1 MNFLFACGGTAGHI
15 NPALA
20 VAGRLRELMPDCGIL
35 FVGADFNME
44 QDLVPR
50 SGYDIITLRVNSL
63 RRSRSPKAMCHN
75 VKALVNVFRG
85 KHKAKKILRSFAP
98 DVVLG
103 TGGYVCYPVLKAA
116 SELGIPTAV
125 HESNAVPGLTTKM
138 LSEVVDV
145 IMVGFEESKKYYKQ
159 PEKTVVTG
167 TPVRGEFGRCTK
179 RSARE
184 ELGIPSGERL
194 VVSVWGSLGASKMNE
209 IMCRFIE
216 LAGKDPG
223 FRLIHSA
230 GSDGYAEMEAK
241 LSETAP
247 DHEKYGME
255 VREYIYDMPRVMAAA
270 DLVLCRAGAST
281 ISELTYMHK
290 PTVFVPSPNV
300 TNNHQYKNAKVVE
313 NAGGAK
319 LFEEAGLTAE
329 TLLGEVRSILGDEN
343 ELCAMS
349 DSMAK
354 LAVND
359 ATATIIEKL
368 LEMCGRK

>member
-159 PEKTVVTG
+159 PEKAVVTG

-241 LSETAP
+241 LYETAP

>member
-145 IMVGFEESKKYYKQ
+145 IMVGFVESKKYYKQ
-159 PEKTVVTG
+159 PEKAVVTG

-184 ELGIPSGERL
+184 ELGIPRQ
-194 VVSVWGSLGASKMNE
+194 
-209 IMCRFIE
+209 
-216 LAGKDPG
+216 
-223 FRLIHSA
+223 
-230 GSDGYAEMEAK
+230 DG
-241 LSETAP
+241 
-247 DHEKYGME
+247 
-255 VREYIYDMPRVMAAA
+255 V
-270 DLVLCRAGAST
+270 C
-281 ISELTYMHK
+281 
-290 PTVFVPSPNV
+290 
-300 TNNHQYKNAKVVE
+300 
-313 NAGGAK
+313 
-319 LFEEAGLTAE
+319 FEELLM
-329 TLLGEVRSILGDEN
+329 TL
-343 ELCAMS
+343 
-349 DSMAK
+349 K
-354 LAVND
+354 
-359 ATATIIEKL
+359 
-368 LEMCGRK
+368 